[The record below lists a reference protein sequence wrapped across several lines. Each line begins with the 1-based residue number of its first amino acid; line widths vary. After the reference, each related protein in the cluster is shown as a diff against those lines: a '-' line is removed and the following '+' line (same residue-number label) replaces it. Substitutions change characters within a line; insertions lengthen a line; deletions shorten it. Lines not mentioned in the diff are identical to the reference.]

1 MYYLLKTE
9 PSQYSFSDLQR
20 DKTTVWDGIRNPFA
34 LRNLRAMPEGAKL
47 VIYHTGGEKQVVG
60 LATAVSVDAADPK
73 DPRVTIKAVKPLDKP
88 ITLTELKSNDLFKD
102 SPLVRQGRLS
112 VVPLTAAQYAFIAK
126 GNL

>member
-9 PSQYSFSDLQR
+9 PSEYSFSDLQH
-20 DKTTVWDGIRNPFA
+20 DKTTVWDGISNPVA
-34 LRNLRAMPEGAKL
+34 LRNLRAMPKGAKL

-60 LATAVSVDAADPK
+60 LATALTVDAADPK
-73 DPRVTIKAVKPLDKP
+73 NPRVMIKAVKPLGRP
-88 ITLTELKSNDLFKD
+88 ITLAELKSNDLFKD

-126 GNL
+126 